1 VTIWRKLGP
10 PGWASIGEP
19 IGSLASAV
27 ASFVADR
34 ASGLFAADR
43 QLVFTT
49 GLVALAAKMAK
60 ADGVVT
66 RDEMRAFRQVVTV
79 DGPDAARIERL
90 FTLAKETSAGF
101 EVYAAQIAEHFR
113 LEPALLED
121 VLDGLFHIAKADGA
135 VHEAELDYLRE
146 VGRIF
151 GFSGRDYARI
161 EARHVHLADD
171 PYLVLGADRAMDD
184 EALRRCWRRLAAEC
198 HPDRQVA
205 LGLPPEA
212 IAIATQR
219 LAAINAAWDRIAAER
234 GLR

>member
-1 VTIWRKLGP
+1 MTIWSKLGAS
-10 PGWASIGEP
+10 GWAAIGEP
-19 IGSLASAV
+19 IGSLVGAV
-27 ASFVADR
+27 TSFVADR
-34 ASGLFAADR
+34 ASGLFAADK

-66 RDEMRAFRQVVTV
+66 RDEMRAFRQVVAV

-90 FTLAKETSAGF
+90 FALAKETSAGF
-101 EVYAAQIAEHFR
+101 EAYAGQIAEHFR
-113 LEPALLED
+113 SEPALLED

-135 VHEAELDYLRE
+135 VHEAELAYLRQ
-146 VGRIF
+146 VGSIF
-151 GFSGRDYARI
+151 GFTGRDYARI
-161 EARHVHLADD
+161 EARHVRLDDD
-171 PYLVLGADRAMDD
+171 PYLVLGAERDMDD
-184 EALRRCWRRLAAEC
+184 AQLRSLWRALVAQC
-198 HPDRQVA
+198 HPDRQIA

-212 IAIATQR
+212 VAIATQR